1 MKVFSFMERMLTL
14 CLLLQVDVGVYN
26 CLNLFLP
33 CSGLAFPGPGC
44 TSEIQELSSHIKQ
57 NLSNPVLSFQKT
69 WTICKSVGFYQWV
82 LPILSRA
89 VRVSR
94 WALVVLLQTPRERPW
109 VTKPP
114 SLGCLCNSAS
124 FFPLHPAVLA
134 DNLKSNPGIKWQ
146 YFSSEE
152 GIFTVF
158 PAHKFRCKGSYEH
171 RSR

>member
-1 MKVFSFMERMLTL
+1 MYFI
-14 CLLLQVDVGVYN
+14 YN
-26 CLNLFLP
+26 CLNLCLP
-33 CSGLAFPGPGC
+33 HSGLTFPGPGC
-44 TSEIQELSSHIKQ
+44 VSEIQELSPHIKQ
-57 NLSNPVLSFQKT
+57 NLSNPVLTFQKA
-69 WTICKSVGFYQWV
+69 WTVCKSVKFYQWV

-89 VRVSR
+89 VCVSCWVLSFSKHHKRGPEWQNLRV
-94 WALVVLLQTPRERPW
+94 WAAFVTLLH
-109 VTKPP
+109 
-114 SLGCLCNSAS
+114 
-124 FFPLHPAVLA
+124 FPFPPAVLA